1 MQTRSLRTL
10 VRISKVGSFARAAE
24 QLNMTLSALSMQMKA
39 LETELGVDLFDR
51 SVRPPRLTPIGRT
64 VVEAAIRLL
73 QREDSLLE
81 ICRPTDTLVG
91 HFRIGFVTTAAVRL
105 LPDFLKNA
113 KQNAPRATFAFETGL
128 SKALQEKVVSG
139 QLDAAIVT
147 DAEGVPD
154 ALAELVLRE
163 EPFVFAAHENL
174 LNDGLAGLLRQHPF
188 FHFMPD
194 TGIGKLIAG
203 EMLKHERP
211 KGAETIVLDNLEA
224 IMECVS
230 AGLGFT
236 LLPTPD
242 VVRYRSADVKSIRL
256 PQASAR
262 KLVLATAREGA
273 LAGREAALAAL
284 FLSDE
289 TEAKDGSAR
298 DS

>member
-10 VRISKVGSFARAAE
+10 MRISKVGSFAKAAE
-24 QLNMTLSALSMQMKA
+24 QQNMSLSALSMQMKA

-51 SVRPPRLTPIGRT
+51 TVRPPRLTPIGRAI
-64 VVEAAIRLL
+64 VEASIPLL
-73 QREDSLLE
+73 QHEDSLLE

-105 LPDFLKNA
+105 LPGFLNNA
-113 KQNAPRATFAFETGL
+113 KHHAPQATFSFETGL

-139 QLDAAIVT
+139 QLDAALVT

-163 EPFVFAAHENL
+163 EPFVFAAHESLLKDGLGGL
-174 LNDGLAGLLRQHPF
+174 LNAQPF

-211 KGAETIVLDNLEA
+211 KGSETIVLDNLEA

-236 LLPTPD
+236 LLPAPD
-242 VVRYRSADVKSIRL
+242 VMRYRSDDVKTIRL
-256 PQASAR
+256 PQTSAR
-262 KLVLATAREGA
+262 KLVLATVREGA
-273 LAGREAALAAL
+273 LAGREAVLAAL
-284 FLSDE
+284 FSADE
-289 TEAKDGSAR
+289 THVASEKD
-298 DS
+298 

>member
-1 MQTRSLRTL
+1 MQTRSLKTL
-10 VRISKVGSFARAAE
+10 VRVSKVGSFAKTAE

-39 LETELGVDLFDR
+39 LEAELGVDLFDR
-51 SVRPPRLTPIGRT
+51 SVRPPRLTPVGRAI
-64 VVEAAIRLL
+64 VEEAIPLL
-73 QREDSLLE
+73 KREESLLE
-81 ICRPTDTLVG
+81 ICRPTDVLIG
-91 HFRIGFVTTAAVRL
+91 RIRIGFVTTAAVRL

-113 KQNAPRATFAFETGL
+113 KQKAPQASFDFETGL
-128 SKALQEKVVSG
+128 SKALQDKVVNG

-154 ALAELVLRE
+154 TLAELVLRE
-163 EPFVFAAHENL
+163 EPFVFAAHESLLEDGLTGL
-174 LNDGLAGLLRQHPF
+174 LNRHPF

-211 KGAETIVLDNLEA
+211 KGSETIVLDNLEA

-236 LLPTPD
+236 LLPAPD
-242 VVRYRSADVKSIRL
+242 VIRYRSAEVKSIRS

-262 KLVLATAREGA
+262 KLVLATVRGGA
-273 LAGREAALAAL
+273 LAGRETSLAAL
-284 FLSDE
+284 FSPDQ
-289 TEAKDGSAR
+289 TPKAKD
-298 DS
+298 

>member
-10 VRISKVGSFARAAE
+10 ARVSKVGSFAKAAE

-39 LETELGVDLFDR
+39 LEAELGVDLFDR

-64 VVEAAIRLL
+64 IVEAATPLLQHEDRLL
-73 QREDSLLE
+73 DL
-81 ICRPTDTLVG
+81 CRPTDTLVG
-91 HFRIGFVTTAAVRL
+91 HFRIGFVTSAAVRL

-113 KQNAPRATFAFETGL
+113 KRIAPQATFAFETGL
-128 SKALQEKVVSG
+128 SKVLQEKVVNG
-139 QLDAAIVT
+139 QLDAALVT
-147 DAEGVPD
+147 DADGVPD
-154 ALAELVLRE
+154 TLSELVLRE
-163 EPFVFAAHENL
+163 EPFVFAAHEGIL
-174 LNDGLAGLLRQHPF
+174 EDGLAGLLREHPF
-188 FHFMPD
+188 FHFMPN

-203 EMLKHERP
+203 EMLKHDRP
-211 KGAETIVLDNLEA
+211 KGSETIVLDNLEA

-242 VVRYRSADVKSIRL
+242 VVRYRSAQVKSIRL

-284 FLSDE
+284 FSPDE
-289 TEAKDGSAR
+289 LVIAED
-298 DS
+298 